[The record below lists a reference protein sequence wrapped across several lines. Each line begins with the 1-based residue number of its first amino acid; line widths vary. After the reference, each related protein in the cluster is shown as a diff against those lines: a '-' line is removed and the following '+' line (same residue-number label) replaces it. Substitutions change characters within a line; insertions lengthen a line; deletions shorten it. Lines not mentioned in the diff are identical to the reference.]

1 MQQRE
6 KNQRSLHATTR
17 LNLELRGEEKKP
29 QAKEQTLYGPLI

>member
-6 KNQRSLHATTR
+6 KNHLPLHATTW

-29 QAKEQTLYGPLI
+29 QAKEQTLYDPLI